1 MKSRNPRFVGRLV
14 LMMRK
19 DRGMRQSE
27 LASITGLKQPNL
39 SRIENGLVM
48 PRQATLEKLAKA
60 LDLEVADLFDDKKL
74 AGLEQKWSGGTS
86 GLGGGALA
94 IDGQLTIPLI
104 ATSEGYKLDL
114 GNNGIPSGA
123 VETTLALPPFD
134 AVGACFALRV
144 FGDAMESTRAG
155 GSFRHDDI
163 VVFSDRPSPKPG
175 DFALVRTLDGFN
187 FRRLFYEED
196 TARLVPLNPSYSE
209 KNLPRRDILKM
220 WKMIYHISSY

>member
-1 MKSRNPRFVGRLV
+1 
-14 LMMRK
+14 
-19 DRGMRQSE
+19 MRQSE

-60 LDLEVADLFDDKKL
+60 LDLEVAELFDDKKL
-74 AGLEQKWSGGTS
+74 AGLEQKWSGGAAS
-86 GLGGGALA
+86 AA
-94 IDGQLTIPLI
+94 IAVEGQLTIPLI
-104 ATSEGYKLDL
+104 ATSEGYRLDI
-114 GNNGIPSGA
+114 GNNGIPTGA
-123 VETTLALPPFD
+123 SQTTIVLPPSD
-134 AVGACFALRV
+134 AIGHCFALRV

-163 VVFSDRPSPKPG
+163 VVFSDRPNPKPG

-187 FRRLFYEED
+187 FRRLYYEED
-196 TARLVPLNPSYSE
+196 TARLVPLNASYPE
-209 KNLPRRDILKM
+209 KNLPRRDVIKA

>member
-60 LDLEVADLFDDKKL
+60 LDLAVADLFDDKKL
-74 AGLEQKWSGGTS
+74 AGLEQKWSGGAAS
-86 GLGGGALA
+86 AA
-94 IDGQLTIPLI
+94 VAVDGQLTVPLI
-104 ATSEGYKLDL
+104 ATTEGYKLDI
-114 GNNGIPSGA
+114 GNNGVPTGA
-123 VETTLALPPFD
+123 SETTLVLPALENI
-134 AVGACFALRV
+134 GHCFALRV

-163 VVFSDRPSPKPG
+163 VVFSDRPAPKPG
-175 DFALVRTLDGFN
+175 DFALVRTLDGYN
-187 FRRLFYEED
+187 FRRLYYEED

-209 KNLPRRDILKM
+209 KNMPRRDLIKA
-220 WKMIYHISSY
+220 WKLIYHVTAH